1 MNEAQKTYRVIIR
14 DSAKQDMTEHI
25 AFLAN
30 VSVSAAKRLRVNII
44 KKMKSLAKNPH
55 RCPVYDTP
63 YCSGVYRKLLV
74 YPYLVLF
81 VIEENTV
88 SIEYVADGRKLNLF
102 PTAEK

>member
-1 MNEAQKTYRVIIR
+1 LPPRGKGFGNERPKGRGIR
-14 DSAKQDMTEHI
+14 PNET
-25 AFLAN
+25 
-30 VSVSAAKRLRVNII
+30 
-44 KKMKSLAKNPH
+44 KKVKSLAINPY
-55 RCPVYDTP
+55 RRPIYDTS

-102 PTAEK
+102 PTTER

>member
-1 MNEAQKTYRVIIR
+1 MDEAQKTYRVIIR
-14 DSAKQDMTEHI
+14 DSAKQDVAEHI

-30 VSVSAAKRLRVNII
+30 VSVPAAKRLRVNII
-44 KKMKSLAKNPH
+44 KKMKSLAQNPH